1 MLINCLLIMT
11 VNVLHAADWDEDAP
25 LRIPDELATKPDD
38 WSEDT
43 PLLIA
48 DPEAEQPESK

>member
-1 MLINCLLIMT
+1 MCWLCDC
-11 VNVLHAADWDEDAP
+11 AECCADWDEDAP

-43 PLLIA
+43 PLMIP
-48 DPEAEQPESK
+48 DPEAEQPASE